1 MINDFFFLY
10 IYTCIFFIDFVSIII
25 IIIII
30 KTLFRNLE
38 ATYEITKEIST
49 KNYSSKNEN
58 KNSYLMRRKSSQ
70 ELHTVLHNLAEP
82 VIHSRPQ
89 NTTISGANTSKHI
102 YDINI
107 HT

>member
-1 MINDFFFLY
+1 MLLS
-10 IYTCIFFIDFVSIII
+10 VL

-38 ATYEITKEIST
+38 ATYIIR
-49 KNYSSKNEN
+49 NYKRNFHKKSFIKNED

-102 YDINI
+102 
-107 HT
+107 